1 MKKLKDFEGKKIVVN
16 CITLKQAKAFCK
28 LMHNNGLTWC
38 TEASY
43 LKRTNWETHQENTC
57 YYFNKGQYDSCDF
70 YKREGYTI
78 LPATDFL
85 EEEFIYGQEYEFSYD
100 KNFKRVFNEQFM
112 CRLPNGIFVG
122 WNGKEMSGF
131 NYARKINTERIEA
144 ITTANELINKFDIK
158 QEELFNN

>member
-1 MKKLKDFEGKKIVVN
+1 MKKLKDFEGQKIAIHCKTDDEIRAILKLNNSTMDAELVIRGKN
-16 CITLKQAKAFCK
+16 RQSEGFEFAYRITD
-28 LMHNNGLTWC
+28 GWC
-38 TEASY
+38 SV
-43 LKRTNWETHQENTC
+43 KN
-57 YYFNKGQYDSCDF
+57 
-70 YKREGYTI
+70 YKNQGYTI

-131 NYARKINTERIEA
+131 NYARKINTERTEA
-144 ITTANELINKFDIK
+144 ITTSKELITKFDIK
-158 QEELFNN
+158 KEELF

>member
-85 EEEFIYGQEYEFSYD
+85 EEEFIYGQEYDFSDCEDFSSKRIYKFGCMYPD
-100 KNFKRVFNEQFM
+100 NCDHDYKYLAFNNDGYSLGFK
-112 CRLPNGIFVG
+112 
-122 WNGKEMSGF
+122 
-131 NYARKINTERIEA
+131 YARKINT
-144 ITTANELINKFDIK
+144 
-158 QEELFNN
+158 